1 MKINRKEFLSY
12 NIALLLMLSACSR
25 QETTLPAKKN
35 IEDAVFAS
43 GYTEQENNY
52 TVSAKVDGIIISLP
66 VKEGNSVTKNDLI
79 AVIENEVQNN
89 QLQDA
94 LVVYNDAVKNA
105 SPDSPQL
112 QQLQTQIEQAAQ
124 QLEFDK
130 ENYLRYKDLWSKK
143 SVSKLDYEK
152 TELQYE
158 ASQNNLQALQKQY
171 KEMQNTLQLSVE
183 RSRVQ
188 VNTQRS
194 LLKDYELTTGAS
206 GKVIK
211 VFKKQGELVRRG
223 EAIAKIGSGEY
234 IIKLFVSEDDITK
247 INIGHPVVVNINTY
261 PDQTF
266 EAEITKIYPA
276 FDETEQS
283 YIVEAVF
290 KQLPQKMFSG
300 TQLQAN
306 IETGNRKDVLVIPT
320 AYISRGSFVQLKYG
334 GEKKIETG
342 SKNKEWTEVVSG
354 LAEGE
359 VIVKP
364 NN

>member
-1 MKINRKEFLSY
+1 MKVNRKQFLSY
-12 NIALLLMLSACSR
+12 NIALLLILNACSQ
-25 QETTLPAKKN
+25 QETTSPTKKN

-79 AVIENEVQNN
+79 AVIENELQNN
-89 QLQDA
+89 QLTDA

-105 SPDSPQL
+105 SLDSPQL
-112 QQLQTQIEQAAQ
+112 QQLQTQIEQAEQ

-143 SVSKLDYEK
+143 SVSRLDYEK

-171 KEMQNTLQLSVE
+171 KEVQNTLQLSVE

-188 VNTQRS
+188 VNTQRL
-194 LLKDYELTTGAS
+194 LLKDYELTTGES
-206 GKVIK
+206 GEVIQ

-223 EAIAKIGSGEY
+223 EAIAKIGSGDY
-234 IIKLFVSEDDITK
+234 IIRLFISEDDITK
-247 INIGHPVVVNINTY
+247 VNLGQYVAVHLNTY
-261 PDQTF
+261 PDHAF
-266 EAEITKIYPA
+266 AAKITKIYPA
-276 FDETEQS
+276 FDEIEQS
-283 YIVEAVF
+283 YIAEAQF
-290 KQLPQKMFSG
+290 EQLPEKMFSG

-306 IETGNRKDVLVIPT
+306 IETGSRKNVLVIPT
-320 AYISRGSFVQLKYG
+320 NYITKGSYVMLEN
-334 GEKKIETG
+334 GEEKQIETG
-342 SKNKEWTEVVSG
+342 SKNSDWTEVISG
-354 LAEGE
+354 ISEKD

-364 NN
+364 TN

>member
-1 MKINRKEFLSY
+1 MKINRKQFLLY
-12 NIALLLMLSACSR
+12 NVALLLMLSACSQ

-35 IEDAVFAS
+35 IKDAVFAS

-105 SPDSPQL
+105 SLDSPQL
-112 QQLQTQIEQAAQ
+112 QQLQTQIEQAEQ

-206 GKVIK
+206 GK
-211 VFKKQGELVRRG
+211 
-223 EAIAKIGSGEY
+223 S
-234 IIKLFVSEDDITK
+234 
-247 INIGHPVVVNINTY
+247 
-261 PDQTF
+261 
-266 EAEITKIYPA
+266 
-276 FDETEQS
+276 
-283 YIVEAVF
+283 
-290 KQLPQKMFSG
+290 
-300 TQLQAN
+300 
-306 IETGNRKDVLVIPT
+306 
-320 AYISRGSFVQLKYG
+320 
-334 GEKKIETG
+334 
-342 SKNKEWTEVVSG
+342 
-354 LAEGE
+354 
-359 VIVKP
+359 
-364 NN
+364 

>member
-1 MKINRKEFLSY
+1 MSFLA
-12 NIALLLMLSACSR
+12 IGLMLIQASCQPKES
-25 QETTLPAKKN
+25 TLPAVKN

-52 TVSAKVDGIIISLP
+52 TVSAKVDGIILSLP
-66 VKEGNSVTKNDLI
+66 VKEGDSVAKNKVI
-79 AVIENEVQNN
+79 AIIENEVQHN

-94 LVVYNDAVKNA
+94 SAVYQDALKNA
-105 SPDSPQL
+105 SPNAPQL
-112 QQLQTQIEQAAQ
+112 QSLQTQIDQAKQ
-124 QLEFDK
+124 QLAFDK
-130 ENYLRYKDLWSKK
+130 EHYRRNKALWDKK
-143 SVSKLDYEK
+143 SVSRLDFEK
-152 TELQYE
+152 AELQFK
-158 ASQNNLQALQKQY
+158 AAQSNLSALQEQY
-171 KEMQNTLQLSVE
+171 QEVQNTLQLNVE

-234 IIKLFVSEDDITK
+234 IIRLFVSEDDITK
-247 INIGHPVVVNINTY
+247 IDIGHPVVVHINTY

-266 EAEITKIYPA
+266 AAEITKIYPA

-283 YIVEAVF
+283 YIVEAEF

-306 IETGNRKDVLVIPT
+306 IETGNRKNVLVIPT
-320 AYISRGSFVQLKYG
+320 AYLSRGSFVKLEN
-334 GEKKIETG
+334 GEEKQIETG

-354 LAEGE
+354 LAEGD